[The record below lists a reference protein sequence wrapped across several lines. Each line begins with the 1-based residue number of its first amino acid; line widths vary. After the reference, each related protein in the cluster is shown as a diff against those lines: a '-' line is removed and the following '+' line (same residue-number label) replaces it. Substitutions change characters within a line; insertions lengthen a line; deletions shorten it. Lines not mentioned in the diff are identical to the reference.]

1 MKVLITDGN
10 ERAAL
15 AVTRAL
21 GGEQVE
27 VIVGAES
34 QRSLA
39 GSSRYCRQSIAYP
52 SPYQE
57 PERFIATLMEAVRT
71 HRVDALIPL
80 SDIAMHVLGP
90 EKAQFEKYT
99 HFPAPSPQAFQE
111 ISDKYRL
118 MQQAITEGVAIPDT
132 IFVPDG
138 RVERVVQEIVDFPVV
153 VKPGCSLVKDGNRWT
168 KTSVCYAESLEE
180 LLTLYRDKPY
190 LRQPSLIQRRVIGE
204 GQGLFVLMQEGI
216 PLGMFAHRRVRE
228 RPPSGGVSV
237 LRESIALP
245 KSMVEA
251 TLKLLQRVKWH
262 GVAMVE
268 FKVDAATQR
277 PLLMEIN
284 GRFWGSLQLAV
295 DAGVNFPLHLLNMAM
310 GVCETIPE
318 NGYRVG
324 VKSRWLLGDL
334 DQLVMRIRKSDRA
347 LNLPPGAPSRL
358 QAVLSFCRFFDRNT
372 FYEIERIDDL
382 GPSRFEVMRYLKLA

>member
-1 MKVLITDGN
+1 VKVLITDGN

-39 GSSRYCRQSIAYP
+39 GSSRYCRQSISYP

-153 VKPGCSLVKDGNRWT
+153 VKPGCSLVKEGNRWT
-168 KTSVCYAESLEE
+168 KTSVSYAESLEE
-180 LLTLYRDKPY
+180 LLSLYRDKPY

-204 GQGLFVLMQEGI
+204 GQGLFVLMQEGT
-216 PLGMFAHRRVRE
+216 PLGCLLTGECVNDPPPAESAYCARVLPCRN
-228 RPPSGGVSV
+228 PW
-237 LRESIALP
+237 LRLP
-245 KSMVEA
+245 
-251 TLKLLQRVKWH
+251 
-262 GVAMVE
+262 
-268 FKVDAATQR
+268 
-277 PLLMEIN
+277 
-284 GRFWGSLQLAV
+284 
-295 DAGVNFPLHLLNMAM
+295 
-310 GVCETIPE
+310 
-318 NGYRVG
+318 
-324 VKSRWLLGDL
+324 
-334 DQLVMRIRKSDRA
+334 
-347 LNLPPGAPSRL
+347 
-358 QAVLSFCRFFDRNT
+358 
-372 FYEIERIDDL
+372 
-382 GPSRFEVMRYLKLA
+382 

>member
-1 MKVLITDGN
+1 VKVLITDGN

-21 GGEQVE
+21 GSEQVE

-39 GSSRYCRQSIAYP
+39 GSSRYCRQSISYP

-71 HRVDALIPL
+71 HRVDVVIPL

-90 EKAQFEKYT
+90 EKAQFERYT

-118 MQQAITEGVAIPDT
+118 MQQALREGVAIPDT
-132 IFVPDG
+132 TFVPDG
-138 RVERVVQEIVDFPVV
+138 RVEGIAEGIVDFPVV
-153 VKPGCSLVKDGNRWT
+153 VKPGCSLVRSGNQWT
-168 KTSVCYAESLEE
+168 KTSVCYAESPDE
-180 LLTLYRDKPY
+180 LLRLYRERPY

-204 GQGLFVLMQEGI
+204 GQGLFVLMQEGT

-245 KSMVEA
+245 KSMVDA
-251 TLKLLQRVKWH
+251 TLKLLQGVKWH

-284 GRFWGSLQLAV
+284 GRFWGSLQLAI
-295 DAGVNFPLHLLNMAM
+295 DAGLNFPLHLLNMAM
-310 GVCETIPE
+310 GRGETIPE

-334 DQLVMRIRKSDRA
+334 DQLVMRIRNGDRA
-347 LNLPPGAPSRL
+347 LNLPPGAPSRF
-358 QAVLSFCRFFDRNT
+358 QALMSFCRFFERDT
-372 FYEIERIDDL
+372 FYEVERIDDL
-382 GPSRFEVMRYLKLA
+382 GPSRFEVMRYLKLV